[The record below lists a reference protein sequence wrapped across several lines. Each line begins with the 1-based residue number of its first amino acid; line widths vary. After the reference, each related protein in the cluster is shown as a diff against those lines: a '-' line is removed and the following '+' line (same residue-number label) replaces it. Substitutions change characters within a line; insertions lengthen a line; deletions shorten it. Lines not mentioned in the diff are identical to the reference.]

1 VQEKCKAV
9 GKWLMILSLCAALGL
24 HWAALQS
31 VAWAGMLLSYSRSG
45 SVATAIAKT
54 FDGRHPCP
62 LCKAIAKGEQGG
74 KKQDYQPGNGKID
87 MDFRRPSALLYP
99 PRLPRKWR
107 SVAANALA
115 FFVEPSVPPPKA
127 A

>member
-1 VQEKCKAV
+1 MV
-9 GKWLMILSLCAALGL
+9 LSLCAALGL

-31 VAWAGMLLSYSRSG
+31 VAWAGMLLSYSRGG

-74 KKQDYQPGNGKID
+74 KKQDCQLATGKMD
-87 MDFRRPSALLYP
+87 MDFRPQSRLLF
-99 PRLPRKWR
+99 PRQGPGSWR
-107 SVAANALA
+107 TVAETAPA
-115 FFVEPSVPPPKA
+115 FFARPPVPPPRFA
-127 A
+127 C